1 MTDKIL
7 CPWCG
12 RNMEIYCEEQE
23 LEDYIAWSSCTYGK
37 CAAEGPFIRGAKT
50 EEEAIRLA
58 TEAAIRRY
66 EPSCRPLT
74 LEEAEKADYCYVTL
88 NTFHECA
95 SFIAQIGRRVRRSHE
110 NIEVLAFG
118 VDEADCM
125 EMRVVD
131 YGKTWRCWPR
141 KPTDAEREAAGW
153 EDAE

>member
-66 EPSCRPLT
+66 EPPCGPMTIEEIKERRERKDANPMWIEWRLSPEKSGWILSKTMNALT
-74 LEEAEKADYCYVTL
+74 
-88 NTFHECA
+88 
-95 SFIAQIGRRVRRSHE
+95 
-110 NIEVLAFG
+110 IEYNNFL
-118 VDEADCM
+118 
-125 EMRVVD
+125 
-131 YGKTWRCWPR
+131 WRCWPR
-141 KPTDAEREAAGW
+141 KPTEQEREAYGW
-153 EDAE
+153 GE